1 MTLVRMPRRAFM
13 AGATTA
19 FACPALI
26 SAALVSPAEAA
37 WAPSQPIRILVGYPP
52 GGAVDILVRVVG
64 EGAQRLRG
72 ANVIPESR
80 SGAYGFIAAQAA
92 ARAAPDGY
100 TLASAIMGMMSV
112 LPAIPG
118 VPVPLDLDRELTPV
132 CTLAGTPMALVVRPD
147 APFSDVDGLIAY
159 AKGKAGAATYASSGS
174 GSINHLGAA
183 LFCGATGVAMTHI
196 PYRGGA
202 PATLDVSAGR
212 VDMMVANVAEVAQQ
226 IKAGQLKG
234 LGVTTKEPTPLMPEL
249 APLALRI
256 PAMEIN
262 NWFGLAGPA
271 GLPAE
276 VRAGLGDLF
285 AAVVNDP
292 HTAKTLTDRGLIPL
306 GEAGPVFEAR
316 IQRDRALWKR
326 VVQANDIRGD

>member
-1 MTLVRMPRRAFM
+1 MTIVRIPRRAAL
-13 AGATTA
+13 AGAAAATLSPLP
-19 FACPALI
+19 FAARAARVPAG
-26 SAALVSPAEAA
+26 
-37 WAPSQPIRILVGYPP
+37 PIRVLVGYPP

-72 ANVIPESR
+72 VQVIGESR
-80 SGAYGFIAAQAA
+80 SGAYGFIAAQSA
-92 ARAAPDGY
+92 ARAAPDGT
-100 TLASAIMGMMSV
+100 TLCSAIMGMMSV

-118 VPVPLDLDRELTPV
+118 IPVPLDLDRELTPV
-132 CTLAGTPMALVVRPD
+132 SALAGTPMALVVRPD
-147 APFSDVDGLIAY
+147 APFDDVDGLVAY
-159 AKGKAGAATYASSGS
+159 ARSRGGAATYASSGN

-212 VDMMVANVAEVAQQ
+212 IDMMVANVAEVAQQ
-226 IKAGQLKG
+226 IAAGQLKG
-234 LGVTTKEPTPLMPEL
+234 LGVTSKEPTPLAPRL
-249 APLALRI
+249 APLAARI

-276 VRAGLGDLF
+276 IRDGLGELF
-285 AAVVNDP
+285 NAVVNDP
-292 HTAKTLTDRGLIPL
+292 QTSRILVERGLLPL
-306 GEAGPVFEAR
+306 GEAGPAFGER
-316 IQRDRALWKR
+316 ILRDRARWR
-326 VVQANDIRGD
+326 EVVRANNIRGD

>member
-1 MTLVRMPRRAFM
+1 MTFVGMPRRAWL
-13 AGATTA
+13 AGAA
-19 FACPALI
+19 
-26 SAALVSPAEAA
+26 SAAFMSRAVSPAHAA
-37 WAPSQPIRILVGYPP
+37 WTPQQPIRILVGYPP

-64 EGAQRLRG
+64 EGVQRLRG
-72 ANVIPESR
+72 VSVVPEIR
-80 SGAYGFIAAQAA
+80 SGAYGFIAAQTA
-92 ARAAPDGY
+92 ARAPPDGY

-118 VPVPLDLDRELTPV
+118 ILVPLDLDKELTPV
-132 CTLAGTPMALVVRPD
+132 STLAGTPMAMVVRPD
-147 APFSDVDGLIAY
+147 APFNDVDGLIAY
-159 AKGKAGAATYASSGS
+159 ARQKNGTATYASSGN

-183 LFCGATGVAMTHI
+183 LFCGATGVSMTHI

-234 LGVTTKEPTPLMPEL
+234 LGVTAKEPTPLMPEL
-249 APLALRI
+249 VPLAGRI

-271 GLPAE
+271 NLPAD
-276 VRAGLGDLF
+276 VRAGLGELF
-285 AAVVNDP
+285 AAAVNDP
-292 HTAKTLTDRGLIPL
+292 QTARTLIERGLIPL
-306 GEAGPVFEAR
+306 GESGAAFAER
-316 IQRDRALWKR
+316 IQRDRARWKQ
-326 VVQANDIRGD
+326 VVQANNIRGD